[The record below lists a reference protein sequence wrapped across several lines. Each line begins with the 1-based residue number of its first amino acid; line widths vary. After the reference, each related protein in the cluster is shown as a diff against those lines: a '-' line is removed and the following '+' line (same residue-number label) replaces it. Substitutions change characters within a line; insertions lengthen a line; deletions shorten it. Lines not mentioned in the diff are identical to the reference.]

1 MSEKEILAVVGGE
14 KITNEDF
21 EAFLQNVPREQ
32 RMYLSNPQMRQ
43 YYLDQMIAIYAYA
56 KMGEEM
62 ELDKTERF
70 EQIMANAK
78 RDTLAQLAMSEVM
91 KDVTVDEAEVKEFY
105 DANPQQFQK
114 GASVSAKHIL
124 VKEESEC
131 QKILEQIQKEGK
143 AFEEAAQEF
152 STCPSGSKG
161 GDLGEFGKGQ
171 MVKEFEDAAFAAEI
185 GDVVGPVK
193 TQFGYHLIKVEKK
206 NEASVMPFEE
216 VKGQLRQTVLQQKQ
230 NKVYAAKVAE
240 LKEKYLEK

>member
-1 MSEKEILAVVGGE
+1 MCEQEILAVVGGD

-21 EAFLQNVPREQ
+21 EMFLQNVPREQ
-32 RMYLSNPQMRQ
+32 RMYISNPQLRE
-43 YYLDQMIAIYAYA
+43 YYLEQMIAIYAFA
-56 KMGEEM
+56 KEAEAQKMDETEKYQKIM
-62 ELDKTERF
+62 E
-70 EQIMANAK
+70 NAR
-78 RDTLAQLAMSEVM
+78 RDTLAQMAMSEVM
-91 KDVTVDEAEVKEFY
+91 KDVTVDDAEIKEFY
-105 DANPQQFQK
+105 DTNPQQFQK
-114 GASVSAKHIL
+114 GATVSAKHIL
-124 VKEESEC
+124 VKEEEKC
-131 QKILEQIQKEGK
+131 QEILAAIKDGK

-193 TQFGYHLIKVEKK
+193 TQFGYHLIKVKK
-206 NEASVMPFEE
+206 RNEASVIPFEE

-230 NKVYAAKVAE
+230 NKVYAAKVKE